1 MRTRRGECYLVS
13 AMMPVVVEPA
23 ERARS
28 WLALLF
34 FDFDPHCPLNDDS
47 RLNSGR
53 VSMSAVLN
61 VNAAQTVFR
70 SQRFGFGIQPNSS
83 RTISF
88 VLRCPREKTGRR
100 GKKRVEQTERLPCKA
115 KIQSVFAY

>member
-1 MRTRRGECYLVS
+1 MIPGS
-13 AMMPVVVEPA
+13 
-23 ERARS
+23 
-28 WLALLF
+28 
-34 FDFDPHCPLNDDS
+34 
-47 RLNSGR
+47 

-88 VLRCPREKTGRR
+88 VLRCPRPGPREKTRRR
-100 GKKRVEQTERLPCKA
+100 GKKRVEQTERLPCKG